1 GGRESL
7 ALHPMRRAGPAYLQG
22 PRPDRA
28 DRKDPVPDHRRA
40 AVPAHARRARVLLVL
55 AGGAA
60 DRRAGRA
67 RGLVPAAP
75 ARGPERLGGPAHGRG
90 AVLAR
95 DGAAGVAGGPAL
107 VPRAREGD
115 LAG

>member
-1 GGRESL
+1 
-7 ALHPMRRAGPAYLQG
+7 
-22 PRPDRA
+22 
-28 DRKDPVPDHRRA
+28 RA

-60 DRRAGRA
+60 NRRAGRA

-95 DGAAGVAGGPAL
+95 DGTAGVAGGSAL

-115 LAG
+115 LTGAHPGRRSTRLPAFRHAGGGIQPGRT